1 MKNKKNLLNY
11 ISLGFAFV
19 STALFIACGGGNTD
33 GTTSLGTNYVSDG
46 AAGSTLKIE
55 LEEGGKEIPTG
66 ERVKFR
72 VIATDPQGAP
82 LNHIRIF
89 CETEQGIAILEP
101 SRNGVAT
108 EHTSARG
115 AMSGVLGGL
124 TEGSFLIE
132 CRGPQG
138 FNLIARESYKVVGEA
153 PAGFQGWADAAGGN
167 LGGGVALDPVN
178 GAVTVTQIQ
187 FSQLNN
193 RITTTG
199 DIDISY
205 IRDCDGDA
213 STSDGESFTVDNFI
227 ASFVNNSLNDIS
239 VASVTISLYDGS
251 DLRAT
256 SVVGLTGLVIPS
268 GGTSTDLISAF
279 TEVKFPPD
287 FSTIP
292 KSLIGTNTPLLQGT
306 YNTLFEFTYDDGLGN
321 MQTVEQTALVR
332 IGHFNNCGAS

>member
-1 MKNKKNLLNY
+1 
-11 ISLGFAFV
+11 
-19 STALFIACGGGNTD
+19 
-33 GTTSLGTNYVSDG
+33 
-46 AAGSTLKIE
+46 LKIE
-55 LEEGGKEIPTG
+55 LEEGGNEIPTG
-66 ERVKFR
+66 QRVKFR
-72 VIATDPQGAP
+72 VIAVDPQGSP

-89 CETEQGIAILEP
+89 CESEHGIAILEP
-101 SRNGVAT
+101 SRGGVAY
-108 EHTSARG
+108 EHTSTRG

-124 TEGSFLIE
+124 TPGSYLLE

-138 FNLIARESYKVVGEA
+138 FNLVARESFRVVGDI
-153 PAGFQGWADAAGGN
+153 PAGFQGWQGAAGGN
-167 LGGGVALDPVN
+167 LGGGAILDP
-178 GAVTVTQIQ
+178 GAGGVTVTQIQ

-205 IRDCDGDA
+205 ISDCDGDP

-227 ASFVNNSLNDIS
+227 ASFVNASLSAIS
-239 VASVTISLYDGS
+239 VRSVRISLYDGS
-251 DLRAT
+251 TLRAT
-256 SVVGLTGLVIPS
+256 SVVGLAGLVIPS
-268 GGTSTDLISAF
+268 GGKSTNLVSAF

-306 YNTLFEFTYDDGLGN
+306 YNAVFEFTYDDGLGDT
-321 MQTVEQTALVR
+321 QIVEQTALVR